1 MRSAPPVG
9 SRVRVVDGPCRGEVG
24 TVVHVSDE
32 HRGMVAVEF
41 VSRFD
46 DKSRGIEKGETLRAY
61 THSGYLE
68 YETG

>member
-1 MRSAPPVG
+1 
-9 SRVRVVDGPCRGEVG
+9 
-24 TVVHVSDE
+24 
-32 HRGMVAVEF
+32 MVAVEF